1 MPELHKLTTPL
12 GVRKSWAS
20 RSRWSP
26 TGGCPG
32 PRARHCR
39 HPPDPEAGDG
49 GPIARVQDGDIV
61 RLDAEAGTLEVL
73 VEAANSPRARRPWMM
88 SQSHILMGRE
98 LFGAFRGAVG
108 DSETGAGVFG
118 DPGLT
123 VPVPADAEKVVV
135 G

>member
-1 MPELHKLTTPL
+1 M
-12 GVRKSWAS
+12 
-20 RSRWSP
+20 
-26 TGGCPG
+26 
-32 PRARHCR
+32 
-39 HPPDPEAGDG
+39 
-49 GPIARVQDGDIV
+49 
-61 RLDAEAGTLEVL
+61 L
-73 VEAANSPRARRPWMM
+73 VEAAEFAGRPTAVDDM

-123 VPVPADAEKVVV
+123 VPVPADTEKVVV